1 MLTKYVRVMKSE
13 KVGGR
18 LLIQEMGLKNEGTT
32 DQRVDWMTIL
42 KLILQKYEGMGSDG
56 SVWGSMSPVTSLLIP
71 EKCNTLT
78 SYTTVSL

>member
-18 LLIQEMGLKNEGTT
+18 LLIQEVGLKNERTT
-32 DQRVDWMTIL
+32 DQRVDGMTIL

-56 SVWGSMSPVTSLLIP
+56 SV
-71 EKCNTLT
+71 
-78 SYTTVSL
+78 